1 MGPVFKKLTDP
12 EKEHDGSCRV
22 EIASQHGNRDR
33 GRIEDLDF
41 QFSSCKLSDSFDD
54 IRNRLDRS
62 PYRAD
67 RSRKEDLCE
76 ASCETLSHKLFLEFL
91 I

>member
-12 EKEHDGSCRV
+12 EKEHHRSGRIKV
-22 EIASQHGNRDR
+22 IPQHGNRDSCR
-33 GRIEDLDF
+33 VKDLDLKL
-41 QFSSCKLSDSFDD
+41 SACKLSDSFDD
-54 IRNRLDRS
+54 IRNRLNRS